1 MSRYAFSP
9 EIRERPRNSLSRYS
23 ISARSNC
30 SHVVES
36 QSTPEV
42 SRVGR
47 EGRKRVA
54 TFQDDDAGYREWIYA
69 NMGGY
74 VVNAIRGIVPSD
86 PVLHRATCETIT
98 PTPDKVWT
106 GDYTKVCSSDRYELE
121 AWARS
126 IGRSVRAC
134 SFCDP

>member
-1 MSRYAFSP
+1 
-9 EIRERPRNSLSRYS
+9 
-23 ISARSNC
+23 
-30 SHVVES
+30 VE
-36 QSTPEV
+36 
-42 SRVGR
+42 
-47 EGRKRVA
+47 

-74 VVNAIRGIVPSD
+74 VVNALRGVVPGD

-106 GDYTKVCSSDRYELE
+106 GDYIKVCSSGRYELE

-126 IGRSVRAC
+126 VGRPVRAC